1 MSDLTKEVF
10 VMKKAKLSTL
20 LVTLLSLTSVV
31 ACNPSDITSSNSNS
45 SNSGSISSSDSGS
58 SESTSKPSSSGSV
71 IDLTSIK
78 LNKTETSI
86 LLNSK
91 ETLTVTFT
99 PTNATDKEVEWSSD
113 DDTIASVDNGV
124 VTAKK
129 IGVANITV
137 KSKKNASISA
147 TCKVTV
153 KDNVILSNV
162 SAKHEFVL
170 FEQNKNKS
178 EANDDGFY
186 DHTQSYK
193 VGDDN
198 AFNVKPALTVLDAKT
213 YQPVSASQWLHDFT
227 ITAKLGDVAVGEEYF
242 KVLDARECNVDF
254 TEEAVGKTFT
264 ISIAPGGV
272 DAARVATLTKTITV
286 DVVDGYNVYNAK
298 ELGYFDTR
306 PADFTRDCPIME
318 DGNDW
323 RSQWR
328 EFKTANN
335 MDPDYVPASLI
346 FQTDIAVTANDL
358 PANFFYTAEQAAAL
372 NDTKAAGSLVDFTFF
387 YDRTIAGNMTVEGNY
402 FELDFSAIPLIK
414 RDRQKTTAEGE
425 VVGHSAAFKTL
436 AGDDV
441 IFRNINMTGN
451 AKKAT
456 SDEDKIYG
464 GGIIFVK
471 GAGSKTLK
479 AYNMIATKF
488 YITFFGED
496 GAEGEPFTQ
505 FELDKVKCFDNYN
518 SFLYNW
524 GSTITAKNTLFRSCG
539 GPVLIQ
545 DHTDTDTYED
555 NNGMTVL
562 GHAPT
567 ASFIDCT
574 IKNYVTGSEA
584 WFQQFNATA
593 ITSNIK
599 MLSDLFYATG
609 LTKSFVTNDKGEGK
623 LYQALSAAG
632 ENAFFNFI
640 VLNKSG
646 DAEGITSLP
655 ACGTVNMVN
664 TDVTNTFN
672 YRQPA
677 YDSVYQ
683 AYVAYSAASDED
695 KPAAQQ
701 ALIAAAMAK
710 GVEFAPDYSDAN
722 EKITAYITALCTAHM
737 ALRGVNSAG
746 APAMDLGDK
755 FGLLAYDG
763 ANPFLQPIESV
774 ATQTVNRFVPTVD
787 QLANIPNYCSIYY
800 GGMALVMELTPYVA

>member
-1 MSDLTKEVF
+1 MSKLTKEVF
-10 VMKKAKLSTL
+10 VMKRIKFSTV
-20 LVTLLSLTSVV
+20 LVALLSLTSLA
-31 ACNPSDITSSNSNS
+31 ACDPSDPTSSNSNS
-45 SNSGSISSSDSGS
+45 GSTTSSDSGASTSSSSSNSGSNV
-58 SESTSKPSSSGSV
+58 E
-71 IDLTSIK
+71 LTSIK

-86 LLNSK
+86 LLNST

-99 PTNATDKEVEWSSD
+99 PNNATDKEVEWSTD
-113 DDTIASVDNGV
+113 DATVAIVNNGV

-129 IGVANITV
+129 IGTANITV
-137 KSKKNASISA
+137 KSKKNAALTA

-162 SAKHEFVL
+162 SNKHEFVL
-170 FEQNKNKS
+170 FDQNKAKD
-178 EANDDGFY
+178 EKNDDGFY

-227 ITAKLGDVAVGEEYF
+227 ISAKLGEETVGEEYF

-254 TEEAVGKTFT
+254 TDAAVGKTFT

-272 DAARVATLTKTITV
+272 DASRVASLTKSITV
-286 DVVDGYNVYNAK
+286 EVVDGYNVYNAK

-306 PADFTRDCPIME
+306 PQGYNYDAPVME
-318 DGNDW
+318 DGNNW
-323 RSQWR
+323 QAKWG

-335 MDPDYVPASLI
+335 MNPDYVPASLI
-346 FQTDIAVTANDL
+346 FQTDIAVTPNDV

-372 NDTKAAGSLVDFTFF
+372 NDTKAAGSLVDFVNL
-387 YDRTIAGNMTVEGNY
+387 YERTVAGDITIDGNY
-402 FELDFSAIPLIK
+402 FELDLSAIPLIK
-414 RDRQKTTAEGE
+414 RDRQNTTAEGE
-425 VVGHSAAFKTL
+425 VVGHSAAFK
-436 AGDDV
+436 AIEGGDI

-451 AKKAT
+451 GKKAT
-456 SDEDKIYG
+456 GDEDKIYG

-471 GAGSKTLK
+471 GAGSKSMK
-479 AYNMIATKF
+479 SYNMIATKF
-488 YITFFGED
+488 YITFFGEQPKTPD
-496 GAEGEPFTQ
+496 GNYTE

-518 SFLYNW
+518 SFLYSW

-545 DHTDTDTYED
+545 DHTNTDTYED

-562 GHAPT
+562 GNAPT
-567 ASFIDCT
+567 VNFIDCT

-584 WFQQFNATA
+584 WFQQFNATMV
-593 ITSNIK
+593 TGQIK

-609 LTKSFVTNDKGEGK
+609 LTKSFVTNDKYEGK
-623 LYQALSAAG
+623 LYQALAAAG

-646 DAEGITSLP
+646 SAEGITTLP
-655 ACGTVNMVN
+655 ACGTINI
-664 TDVTNTFN
+664 TNTNTTNVFN

-683 AYVAYSAASDED
+683 AYVAYSVASDEE

-701 ALIAAAMAK
+701 ALLAAAMAK
-710 GVEFAPDYSDAN
+710 GVQFATDFSDAN
-722 EKITAYITALCTAHM
+722 EKIQAYITSICTEHM
-737 ALRGVNSAG
+737 MLRGVNSAG
-746 APAMDLGDK
+746 APVIDLGEK

-774 ATQTVNRFVPTVD
+774 VAHSVSQFVPTSE
-787 QLANIPNYCSIYY
+787 QLANIPNYCTIYY
-800 GGMALVMELTPYVA
+800 SGMALVMELTPYVA

>member
-10 VMKKAKLSTL
+10 VMKKAKLSTFL
-20 LVTLLSLTSVV
+20 ITLLSLTSLM
-31 ACNPSDITSSNSNS
+31 ACDPNNIPSSNSK

-58 SESTSKPSSSGSV
+58 SESTSNPSSSGSV

-91 ETLTVTFT
+91 ETLTVSFT

-113 DDTIASVDNGV
+113 DATIASVDNGV

-170 FEQNKNKS
+170 FEQNRAKDEK
-178 EANDDGFY
+178 NDDGFY

-198 AFNVKPALTVLDAKT
+198 PFNVKPALTVLDAKT

-227 ITAKLGDVAVGEEYF
+227 ISAKLGDTTVDEEYF

-264 ISIAPGGV
+264 ITIAPGGV
-272 DAARVATLTKTITV
+272 DDSRVASLTKSITV
-286 DVVDGYNVYNAK
+286 DVMDGYNVYNAK

-306 PADFTRDCPIME
+306 PVDFTRDSPVME

-323 RSQWR
+323 RVQWR
-328 EFKTANN
+328 EFKAANN
-335 MDPDYVPASLI
+335 MDVDYVPAALI
-346 FQTDIAVTANDL
+346 FQTDIAVTASDL

-372 NDTKAAGSLVDFTFF
+372 NDRKAAGSLVDFTYF
-387 YDRTIAGNMTVEGNY
+387 YERTIPGDMTVEGNY
-402 FELDFSAIPLIK
+402 FDLDFSAIPLIK

-425 VVGHSAAFKTL
+425 VIGHASAFKTL

-451 AKKAT
+451 GKKAT
-456 SDEDKIYG
+456 GDEDKIYS
-464 GGIIFVK
+464 GGIIFIK

-488 YITFFGED
+488 YITFFGEEGD
-496 GAEGEPFTQ
+496 EGESFTQ

-545 DHTDTDTYED
+545 DHTDTDTYEE

-567 ASFIDCT
+567 ANFIDCT

-584 WFQQFNATA
+584 WFQQFGATA
-593 ITSNIK
+593 KAGEIK

-609 LTKSFVTNDKGEGK
+609 LTKSYVTNDKGEGK
-623 LYQALSAAG
+623 LYAALSAAD

-646 DAEGITSLP
+646 NAEGITTTPS
-655 ACGTVNMVN
+655 CGTVNMIN
-664 TDVTNTFN
+664 TGVTNTFD

-683 AYVAYSAASDED
+683 AYVAYNVASDED

-722 EKITAYITALCTAHM
+722 DKITAYITGICTQHM
-737 ALRGVNSAG
+737 TLRGLNNAG
-746 APAMDLGDK
+746 APVMDLGEK

-763 ANPFLQPIESV
+763 ANNFLQPMESI
-774 ATQTVNRFVPTVD
+774 AAGTVNKFTPTSD
-787 QLANIPNYCSIYY
+787 QLANIPSYGAVYF
-800 GGMALVMELTPYVA
+800 GGMALVVELTPYVA